1 MGNAALKQVAT
12 CLKETLRRED
22 FIARYGGEEFVILAI
37 DCPAQ
42 AAGKLADRMRRAVST
57 TPIPFADAA
66 ITATMSLGVAAALD
80 GYDGDDLL
88 RAGDEALYRA
98 KRAGRDR
105 VELAVL
111 A

>member
-1 MGNAALKQVAT
+1 
-12 CLKETLRRED
+12 
-22 FIARYGGEEFVILAI
+22 
-37 DCPAQ
+37 
-42 AAGKLADRMRRAVST
+42 MRRAVCAA
-57 TPIPFADAA
+57 PIPFADGEIA
-66 ITATMSLGVAAALD
+66 TTMSLGVAAALQ

-105 VELAVL
+105 VELAVM